1 MFKDESATVVFIL
14 PSYYVKLNTMHIF
27 MIYIYTKRVENKT
40 SFFTFTFLFFFMF
53 LIFCDMYVYEMGG
66 KIKPLTM

>member
-1 MFKDESATVVFIL
+1 MFKDKSATVVFIL
-14 PSYYVKLNTMHIF
+14 PSYYMKFNTMHIF
-27 MIYIYTKRVENKT
+27 MIYIYTKREENKT
-40 SFFTFTFLFFFMF
+40 SFFTFTILFFCMF